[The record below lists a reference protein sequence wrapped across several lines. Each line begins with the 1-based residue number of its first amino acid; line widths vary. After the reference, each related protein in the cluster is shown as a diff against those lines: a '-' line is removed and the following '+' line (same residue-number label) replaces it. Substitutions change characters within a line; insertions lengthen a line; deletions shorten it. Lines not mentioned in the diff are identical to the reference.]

1 MTRHPQVLEN
11 GIIVE
16 TDHPQAG
23 RLRQSRTPAHFS
35 GTPAEYRRGGPALGG
50 NTREVLA
57 EAGYSATEIEALIT
71 AGAAEEQHGARHGA
85 ET

>member
-1 MTRHPQVLEN
+1 VVEN

-23 RLRQSRTPAHFS
+23 RLRQSRTPARFE
-35 GTPAEYRRGGPALGG
+35 GTPSEHRRGGPALGA

-57 EAGYSATEIEALIT
+57 EAGYSATEIDALIA
-71 AGAAEEQHGARHGA
+71 AGAAAGQLEA